1 MRPLTLLAI
10 LAGLSACA
18 GGPGGP
24 GSDVSYRPA
33 PQILPANTANIKRIS
48 LRLAV
53 NKTQQFGIEDRLTLR
68 VRDEFLRDGRYPLLP
83 EDHADGIVQMTVTRY
98 LLTPIQYDT
107 NLIPTA
113 YKLRII
119 LDLQFIDRTSNTALW
134 DEKNLEGILTYPA
147 ATLPGGQ
154 TEEQAREQI
163 YDQLA
168 RDVVKRVI
176 EGFGSVTGSSQR
188 YISPDAPSTPP
199 TLQQTSPQKAV
210 NPNPY

>member
-1 MRPLTLLAI
+1 MRKIFLLLAI
-10 LAGLSACA
+10 PFFGCA
-18 GGPGGP
+18 GGS
-24 GSDVSYRPA
+24 SDMSYRPA
-33 PQILPANTANIKRIS
+33 PQILPANIKRIAI
-48 LRLAV
+48 RLAI

-68 VRDEFLRDGRYPLLP
+68 VRDEFLRDGRYPIMP
-83 EDHADGIVQMTVTRY
+83 EDSCDGIVQMTVTRY
-98 LLTPIQYDT
+98 ILSPIQYDT

-113 YKLRII
+113 YKLRLI
-119 LDLQFIDRTSNTALW
+119 LDLQFIDKRSNTSLW

-147 ATLPGGQ
+147 STLPGGQ
-154 TEEQAREQI
+154 TEEQARESI

-168 RDVVKRVI
+168 RDIVKRVI

-199 TLQQTSPQKAV
+199 SITPPTDPQKPV